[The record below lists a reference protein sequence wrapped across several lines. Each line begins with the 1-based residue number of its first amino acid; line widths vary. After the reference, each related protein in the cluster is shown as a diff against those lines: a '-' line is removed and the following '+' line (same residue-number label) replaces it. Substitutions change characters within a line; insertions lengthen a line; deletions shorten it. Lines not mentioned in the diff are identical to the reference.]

1 MSTATLQKTNGKS
14 SAARAKLGKL
24 PAAKAKIAKAK
35 DERID
40 AKSLSPG
47 TTHSFPIEQNI
58 IGGRMVASASGET
71 LPVIA
76 PGDGNVFAE
85 IASSTAEDI
94 SRAVTAA
101 RRAFE
106 GAWGRLTAI
115 ERGRLLL
122 KLSQAVLDH
131 ASDLAALESRDTGK
145 PISQG
150 KADVTALARYLEYYG
165 SAADKLHGETIPFLN
180 THLVSILR
188 VPHGVTGHIIPWNYP
203 VQIFGRSVGAALAA
217 GNACVVKPAEDASLS
232 ILKVARLAL
241 EVGFPEGAM
250 NIVTGLGRTA
260 GASLAGHPGVD
271 FISFTGSPQTGTFI
285 QSAAAQNHVGVT
297 LELGGKSAQV
307 VFADADLESLMPVV
321 VNAIIQNGGQTCS
334 AGSRLLIE
342 RSAYERVVEAV
353 GKRFAAL
360 RAGPPER
367 DLDLGPMINAAQKR
381 RVESYLSAAS
391 ADHLETVA
399 SGTIVKDAP
408 KGGFYVPPT
417 LIGHAPATH
426 KIVQEEVFGP
436 VLAATI
442 FDDEADAIRLANGTP
457 YGLVAGVWSRDA
469 KRSLRVARK
478 MRAGQVFVNSYGAG
492 GGIELPFGGFGRS
505 GHGREKGFEGL
516 REFTTTQ
523 TLVMAHG

>member
-1 MSTATLQKTNGKS
+1 MSTATLRKRNRNSSMAASKQGK
-14 SAARAKLGKL
+14 RV
-24 PAAKAKIAKAK
+24 PAKAKIVKAN
-35 DERID
+35 D
-40 AKSLSPG
+40 AKVHDAKRPR
-47 TTHSFPIEQNI
+47 TFPIEQHI
-58 IGGRMVASASGET
+58 IGGRLCPSASGET
-71 LPVIA
+71 MPVIA

-85 IASSTAEDI
+85 IASGSAADV

-101 RRAFE
+101 RAAFE
-106 GAWGRLTAI
+106 GAWGRHTAT

-122 KLSQAVLDH
+122 KLSEAVTAH
-131 ASDLAALESRDTGK
+131 AAELAALESRDTGK

-150 KADVTALARYLEYYG
+150 RADVTALARYLEYYG

-180 THLVSILR
+180 THLVAILR

-203 VQIFGRSVGAALAA
+203 VQIFGRSAGAALAA

-241 EVGFPEGAM
+241 EVGFPEGAL
-250 NIVTGLGRTA
+250 NVVTGLGRTA
-260 GASLAGHPGVD
+260 GAALASHPGID
-271 FISFTGSPQTGTFI
+271 FISFTGSPQTGTSI
-285 QSAAAQNHVGVT
+285 QAAAAQNHIGVT

-307 VFADADLESLMPVV
+307 VFGDADLESLVPVV

-367 DLDLGPMINAAQKR
+367 DLDLGPMINASQKR
-381 RVESYLSAAS
+381 RIETYLAGAS
-391 ADHLETVA
+391 ADRLKTLA
-399 SGTIVKDAP
+399 TGTIVKEAP
-408 KGGFYVPPT
+408 KGGYYVPPT
-417 LIGHAPATH
+417 LIGRPPENH

-436 VLAATI
+436 VLAAMT
-442 FDDEADAIRLANGTP
+442 FEDEADAIRLANGTP

-469 KRSLRVARK
+469 KRALRVARK

-523 TLVMAHG
+523 TLVIAHGE